1 MSIFQSTEVLVFLNV
16 LLQQLG
22 APVPAVPTL
31 IVSASLSGDARGIL
45 VLAVIAT
52 GASLLAD
59 WAWYVAG
66 RLYGY
71 KVLATLCRLSINPE
85 SCVSQTESRFR
96 LWGPWSLVLAKF
108 IPGFSTV
115 APPIAGAVRM
125 PLLSFTLASALGAF
139 LWAMAALL
147 TGWLFEDEVNWLV
160 NALRDNLLTVLVL
173 SGLAFSGWL
182 IWKISRRLAFQARLR
197 MPKIQVDE
205 VYEMIKR
212 GDSTLRLI
220 DLRPR
225 LIQEDD
231 PLRGWVHATPDT
243 VVEMAQ
249 EWDQLDVLVTMCACP
264 DDVSASHA
272 ADQLRQAGFHYAKAL
287 HGGFEAWQVFQHQV
301 ESSQK

>member
-31 IVSASLSGDARGIL
+31 IVSASLSGDARGIF

-160 NALRDNLLTVLVL
+160 NALRDNLFTVLVL

-287 HGGFEAWQVFQHQV
+287 HGGFEAWQVLQRQV